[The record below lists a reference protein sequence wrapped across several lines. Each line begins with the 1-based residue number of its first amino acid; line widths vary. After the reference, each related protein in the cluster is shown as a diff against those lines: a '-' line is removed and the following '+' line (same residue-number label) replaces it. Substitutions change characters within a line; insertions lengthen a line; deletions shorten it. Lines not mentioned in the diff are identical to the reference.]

1 MSDSADER
9 DLKHSKWSR
18 AQSPLPQMYADM
30 PPKELERIL
39 GINIPRAPSW
49 TDRAKNYFGFET
61 NPPYDPA
68 ALRSARRAAHSR
80 TSRKAKLREQYED
93 KMRESA
99 AAEKR
104 ADDAREAAKEA
115 AIRHKLEI
123 QRLQDAAKAA
133 KERARFPRNPITQQQ
148 LRDAKRIYEELSVDA
163 KRSATTASFVPE
175 GSDYLTLS
183 RERDAARE
191 RWEKLKEKF
200 DEQERETPG
209 AQFVPPVTFRQG
221 SVFGIPPRPGARGPY
236 EGGKSKRVK
245 SKRNKRSTKRRN
257 ARK

>member
-1 MSDSADER
+1 MSESDDER
-9 DLKHSKWSR
+9 NLRHPKWSR
-18 AQSPLPQMYADM
+18 AQSPVPAEYANM
-30 PPKELERIL
+30 SPEKLERIL
-39 GINIPRAPSW
+39 GTEIPRAPSW
-49 TDRAKNYFGFET
+49 SDRARSYLGFET
-61 NPPYDPA
+61 NPPYDPT

-80 TSRKAKLREQYED
+80 DSRKAKLRGQHED

-133 KERARFPRNPITQQQ
+133 KERARFPRNPITKNDIWDAQMNYED
-148 LRDAKRIYEELSVDA
+148 LRVAA
-163 KRSATTASFVPE
+163 QGSATTDRFVPPQHAYDVL
-175 GSDYLTLS
+175 GKN
-183 RERDAARE
+183 RDAARE

-200 DEQERETPG
+200 AEQERETPG

-221 SVFGIPPRPGARGPY
+221 SVFGIPPRPGARGP

>member
-1 MSDSADER
+1 
-9 DLKHSKWSR
+9 LKHSKWSR

-39 GINIPRAPSW
+39 GTGIPRAPSW
-49 TDRAKNYFGFET
+49 TDRARSYLGFET
-61 NPPYDPA
+61 NPPYDPT

-80 TSRKAKLREQYED
+80 DSRKAKLKEQYED

-123 QRLQDAAKAA
+123 QRLQDAAEAA
-133 KERARFPRNPITQQQ
+133 RRAKSTQKLITQEDIDAAQKNYND
-148 LRDAKRIYEELSVDA
+148 LRWDAQ
-163 KRSATTASFVPE
+163 RSATTNSFVPE
-175 GSDYLTLS
+175 GSDYVTLS
-183 RERDAARE
+183 RARDAALGRLNE
-191 RWEKLKEKF
+191 LQKKF
-200 DEQERETPG
+200 AKQERNK
-209 AQFVPPVTFRQG
+209 
-221 SVFGIPPRPGARGPY
+221 
-236 EGGKSKRVK
+236 GGKSKRVK

>member
-1 MSDSADER
+1 MSAPAPKAPATESDDER
-9 DLKHSKWSR
+9 DFSHPKWSR

-30 PPKELERIL
+30 PPEELERIL
-39 GINIPRAPSW
+39 GTKIPRAPSW

-61 NPPYDPA
+61 NPPYDPF
-68 ALRSARRAAHSR
+68 ALRSARRAVHSR
-80 TSRKAKLREQYED
+80 TSRKEKLRKRHED
-93 KMRESA
+93 QMRESA

-104 ADDAREAAKEA
+104 AEAAKEAAKEA

-133 KERARFPRNPITQQQ
+133 KERARFPLNPITQQQ
-148 LRDAKRIYEELSVDA
+148 LRDAKRNYEELRGDA
-163 KRSATTASFVPE
+163 SSSATTASFVPE

-183 RERDAARE
+183 RERDAARVRLEELE
-191 RWEKLKEKF
+191 RNF
-200 DEQERETPG
+200 AEQERKTPG
-209 AQFVPPVTFRQG
+209 AQFVRPVTFRQ
-221 SVFGIPPRPGARGPY
+221 GPY